1 MQETRVQSLG
11 REDPLKEEMATHS
24 SILTWRI
31 LWTQEPGGLQ
41 SVGFQKSQTQLK
53 QLSMR
58 AQWAL
63 TLCQAEL
70 GKRNT
75 ESPSLRSLQ
84 SRPGG
89 RAIKILLQSRPENPW
104 AVESLDSVAIGSSSS
119 LGFALLF

>member
-1 MQETRVQSLG
+1 MWVRSLG
-11 REDPLKEEMATHS
+11 REDPLKKEMATHS
-24 SILTWRI
+24 SVLTWRI

-41 SVGFQKSQTQLK
+41 SMGLQKSQTQLK

-58 AQWAL
+58 AQRAL

-89 RAIKILLQSRPENPW
+89 RAVKILLQSRPENPW
-104 AVESLDSVAIGSSSS
+104 AVETLDSIAIGSSSS
-119 LGFALLF
+119 LGFLLLF

>member
-1 MQETRVQSLG
+1 MGVRSLG
-11 REDPLKEEMATHS
+11 WEEENAGKGNGNPLQYLA
-24 SILTWRI
+24 WRI

-41 SVGFQKSQTQLK
+41 SMGLQKSQTQLK
-53 QLSMR
+53 QFSMR
-58 AQWAL
+58 AQRAL

-89 RAIKILLQSRPENPW
+89 RAVKILLQSRPENPW
-104 AVESLDSVAIGSSSS
+104 AVETLDSIAIGSSSS
-119 LGFALLF
+119 LGFLLLF

>member
-1 MQETRVQSLG
+1 
-11 REDPLKEEMATHS
+11 MATHS

-53 QLSMR
+53 QLSMH
-58 AQWAL
+58 AQRAL